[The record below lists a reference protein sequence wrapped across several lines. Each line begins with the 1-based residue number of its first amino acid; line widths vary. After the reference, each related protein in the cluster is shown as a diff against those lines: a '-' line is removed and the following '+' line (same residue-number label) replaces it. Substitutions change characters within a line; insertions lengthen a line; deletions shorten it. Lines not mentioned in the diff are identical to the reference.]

1 MEFIEN
7 GIVLI
12 AVVLLVEAI
21 KYVLAEKYKRYLPLI
36 SIFVGTIANTLFAR
50 FTAGLTAEAVFQG
63 IIIGGAAAGI
73 YDFASK
79 TVLNKG

>member
-12 AVVLLVEAI
+12 AVIIIVEAI
-21 KYVLAEKYKRYLPLI
+21 KKIISDENKRYLPLMAI
-36 SIFVGTIANTLFAR
+36 VIGMICNVGFAY
-50 FTAGLTAEAVFQG
+50 FTTGITAEAVFQG

-79 TVLNKG
+79 TVLNK

>member
-12 AVVLLVEAI
+12 AVIIIVEAI
-21 KYVLAEKYKRYLPLI
+21 KYVLPEKYKRYLPLM
-36 SIFVGTIANTLFAR
+36 SILIGATANALFVLATT
-50 FTAGLTAEAVFQG
+50 GLTAEAVFQG